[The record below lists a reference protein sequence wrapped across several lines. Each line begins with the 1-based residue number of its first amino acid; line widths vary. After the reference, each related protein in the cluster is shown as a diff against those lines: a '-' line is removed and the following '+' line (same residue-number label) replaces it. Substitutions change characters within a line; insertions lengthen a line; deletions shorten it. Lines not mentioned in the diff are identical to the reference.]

1 MTASDSAGTSF
12 HIGGTVRDDAG
23 SPVTAGVAVE
33 VVDLRLGGE
42 HPIGTAEVR
51 PDGGFALAYDP
62 EPVRSGPGASLDLV
76 VRVVRRPADGAGRR
90 GAAAEGGVLAR
101 SAPRFDAGP
110 RELVDVEVPAD
121 AVPVLDEH
129 SRLVAD
135 IARGLADAGGNGAG
149 GDGIGLAGFVENTE
163 RRDVTFAAAK
173 SGWDARAVA
182 MASLADREAASTGIP
197 APLHYALY
205 RAGLPAGPRLWALA
219 PAEVIETVW
228 SRAAEQ
234 GIIAPELAAEVPA
247 SLDAVRGLAGRAV
260 LDLPGGAG
268 DGRLDDLLRPALPD
282 EADRH
287 RFAQIYR
294 EHRGAPEALWSRV
307 REEFPDGADRLELD
321 GALAGLTRNN
331 APLIARLHDGPA
343 PSRVGDL
350 VAAGYHRA
358 ERWRQD
364 LTADVPVPDDVPGE
378 DEDARRDAY
387 ARLLAEELRL
397 RHPTAVLGAEVA
409 EGTLP
414 VGGPEGTGRAVAG
427 FLAEHHDRFELAVHP
442 IDDFLGERAIELA
455 PPVRDEVAALQ
466 RVVAVAPTPEAV
478 RGLRALGIGSAREV
492 ALHGEEAF
500 AARFGSALG
509 GEDAARETFR
519 RSDQV
524 HSAALAT
531 ATSFLVG
538 RAAPEVFAVPRGG
551 PAALTGPGARALA
564 VAETAGL
571 AAVRRLP
578 NLETLFGPGDTG
590 ACEHCESVL
599 SPAAYL
605 VDLLEFLDVEP
616 PAPTGRKPLDV
627 LLQRR
632 PDLQHIALSCENTEV
647 ELPYVDLVN
656 EILEHV
662 VVHASIDG
670 YRGHDVAPGTSTAEL
685 LASPQFV
692 DEAAYTAL
700 RALPYPLPLPWDQ
713 RLAALRAY
721 LARVESTLADAMS
734 VLAADDAGGRSRS
747 DIVRERVGVGPAERD
762 VLCGPGVTPQA
773 LYGDDPARVTEAQ
786 LVVGVGNA
794 RRLARRLGISP
805 AEIVSLV
812 RTRFVNPDAALLVPL
827 SALRVG
833 LPAIQALRAGTIT
846 PAQFRAM
853 LPPGLDTAPF
863 GGDVVAWLAARHDRI
878 MNLVVLT
885 DPTGAEPP
893 AGDSTG
899 GFASLELR
907 RALPDPA
914 RNRLR
919 AVDLLAIAR
928 FARLRSRLGWSIER
942 TDDVVAALWPAP
954 IPVTASA
961 AEVRRALDT
970 GFDTVLIR
978 LGHLLE
984 AVDLLGLDA
993 GDDLPW
999 LLGCFAP
1006 LGERGPDAPYRTLFL
1021 TSTLLGA
1028 DPVFGPGPDGGPP
1041 ARPDAKLLDHAPAL
1055 QAALKLTAGEFA
1067 VVVRAAGAGPATP
1080 LSVASISLL
1089 YRYGYLARVLRVGV
1103 TELVSL
1109 IEATGWQPFAP
1120 LDGPD
1125 PDFLK
1130 LIRLVR
1136 SIRGSG
1142 LPVGRL
1148 TALALGTDTVP
1159 DGAVMDVLRPVR
1171 TALADHRAP
1180 GGGQWSEAALRT
1192 VLTSVFPPDVGDAF
1206 LGLLAGVS
1214 TYTTAYHQDQPSLAG
1229 PVLAAAPRLSYDAAR
1244 SLLIHRGVLTPEAA
1258 AEVTALPGL
1267 PAGLADAVAR
1277 LVNAGQAEYLPLL
1290 RANPVLAERWRV
1302 WSATPDDPA
1311 DPGGE
1316 ARRAALGEALLDAL
1330 LPALRRRRL
1339 GEVLGAATGTDPGD
1353 LAAFVHD
1360 AAALPGSAAP
1370 RSVGDDL
1377 AAVTATGLSARFWAG
1392 PVAGPAAGAPA
1403 RTALAPRADYGP
1415 GAAALRD
1422 AAGIPNGPLSG
1433 IWAAFVDPPVSG
1445 AYVLSIESDGSAV
1458 TLQADGRAVPLRR
1471 DGGTWTATAPVD
1483 LVAGR
1488 PVRLELTATELN
1500 ARLSL
1505 RWRAEG
1511 VAQVVLPGA
1520 ACCPADAV
1528 AAFTSGYRRLLAAL
1542 ELAAA
1547 FGLSIRELRFFAR
1560 SPEHRIGGSGWLSA
1574 VPAPAGAA
1582 ASQTLVRAVAGLA
1595 RYRRLCE
1602 RWAVTDTA
1610 IIDLLDGSAPA
1621 PPPDVVAALS
1631 GVTPPIVADAAAHLG
1646 LDGVALRGVDG
1657 LGRVADVLDL
1667 VGKVALPVSTLGRT
1681 IRTTPS
1687 AQDVRD
1693 VRDGIRARHD
1703 DAAWAEAVRP
1713 VHNELRRAAR
1723 DALVARVL
1731 HLENPDPD
1739 LDADEVTGGFTSP
1752 DQLYEKLLV
1761 DVQMDPCMTTS
1772 RIAQAISTV
1781 QLFVARLLLNLEPDV
1796 PPEAVDPRRWEAMKR
1811 YRIWEANR
1819 RVFLFPENWLDPDL
1833 RDDKSPFFRELE
1845 SELLQSDITD
1855 QAAATALGHYL
1866 ERLDEVANLEI
1877 AGMHVDER
1885 VAAGTGVPDP
1895 VVHVIGRTSG
1905 AKRAYFHRTLD
1916 GTWRPWE
1923 RVNVDV
1929 PDDPVLP
1936 VIWKGRFLL
1945 FWLKVSKQPDGRR
1958 PGEFAANTPKQTR
1971 LADLALRD
1979 LTLRPTASLTV
1990 SLFWSEYYNGRWQS
2004 PRTSDPDR
2012 PIDLGAEFSVIGDPL
2027 TLSLASDIRADG
2039 TGVRDSLGI
2048 IVLNPSPGGTGNSH
2062 FRLYTTHSLPVRKQD
2077 DTIGSPGF
2085 PADRQF
2091 STTGP
2096 LIVSYSDDPFHQLA
2110 VLGEAQSP
2118 YQAIGPMHRLKDPH
2132 RAPFFFQDRRHVF
2145 YVHPDPTDPVPP
2157 QPFGLF
2163 PGPLVA
2169 PPVFPSFET
2178 FEVERLSHG

>member
-1 MTASDSAGTSF
+1 MGSVTTSGEAGARF
-12 HIGGTVRDDAG
+12 QIGGTVRDEAG
-23 SPVTAGVAVE
+23 SPVTAGVTVE

-42 HPIGTAEVR
+42 HPIGTTGVR

-62 EPVRSGPGASLDLV
+62 APVRSEPGASLDLV
-76 VRVVRRPADGAGRR
+76 VRIVRASADGP
-90 GAAAEGGVLAR
+90 AADGDVLAR
-101 SAPRFDAGP
+101 SAPLFDAGP
-110 RELVDVEVPAD
+110 NERVDVVVPAD
-121 AVPVLDEH
+121 AVPAVDEH

-135 IARGLADAGGNGAG
+135 IARGLAGAG
-149 GDGIGLAGFVENTE
+149 GDGIGLAAFVENTG

-182 MASLADREAASTGIP
+182 MASLADREAAGTGIP

-219 PAEVIETVW
+219 PAEVIEAVW
-228 SRAAEQ
+228 ERATEQ
-234 GIIAPELAAEVPA
+234 GIIAPELAAAVPA
-247 SLDAVRGLAGRAV
+247 SLDAIRDLAGRAV
-260 LDLPGGAG
+260 LDLPAGVG
-268 DGRLDDLLRPALPD
+268 DGRMDDLLRPSLPD
-282 EADRH
+282 EADRR
-287 RFAQIYR
+287 RFAHLYR
-294 EHRGAPEALWSRV
+294 AHRDAPEALWSRV

-321 GALAGLTRNN
+321 GALAALTRNN

-343 PSRVGDL
+343 PSRIGDL
-350 VAAGYHRA
+350 AAAGYHRA
-358 ERWRQD
+358 ERWRRD

-378 DEDARRDAY
+378 DDGARRDAY

-409 EGTLP
+409 EGAVP
-414 VGGPEGTGRAVAG
+414 VGGPEETGPAVAG

-442 IDDFLGERAIELA
+442 IDAFLGEQGIEVEPA
-455 PPVRDEVAALQ
+455 VRDELAALQ

-478 RGLRALGIGSAREV
+478 RGLRTLGIGSAREV
-492 ALHGEEAF
+492 AVHGETAF
-500 AARFGSALG
+500 VARFGSALG
-509 GEDAARETFR
+509 GEDVARETFR

-531 ATSFLVG
+531 ATSFLVS
-538 RAAPEVFAVPRGG
+538 RAAPEVYAVPRGG
-551 PAALTGPGARALA
+551 PAALTGPGAQARAA
-564 VAETAGL
+564 AENAGL
-571 AAVRRLP
+571 ADVRRLP

-616 PAPTGRKPLDV
+616 AAAGGRKPLDV
-627 LLQRR
+627 LLERR
-632 PDLQHIALSCENTEV
+632 PDLQHIALSCENTEI

-662 VVHASIDG
+662 VVHASVDG
-670 YRGHDVAPGTSTAEL
+670 YRGHDVEPGTSTAEL

-700 RALPYPLPLPWDQ
+700 RAATYPLLLPWDQ

-721 LARVESTLADAMS
+721 LARVELTLGEAMA
-734 VLAADDAGGRSRS
+734 VLATDDANGRAWS

-762 VLCGPGVTPQA
+762 LLGGPGVTPQA

-786 LVVGVGNA
+786 LVAGVGNA
-794 RRLARRLGISP
+794 RRLARRLGLTP
-805 AEIVSLV
+805 AELVSLV
-812 RTRFVNPDAALLVPL
+812 RTRFVNPDADLLVPL
-827 SALRVG
+827 STLRVG
-833 LPAIQALRAGTIT
+833 LPTIQALHAGTLS
-846 PAQFRAM
+846 PAQFRAK

-878 MNLVVLT
+878 MNIVVLT
-885 DPTGAEPP
+885 DPGGAEPP

-899 GFASLELR
+899 AFASLELR

-914 RNRLR
+914 ANRLR
-919 AVDLLAIAR
+919 PVDLLAIAR
-928 FARLRSRLGWSIER
+928 FVRLRARLGWTIER
-942 TDDVVAALWPAP
+942 TDDVVSALWPAP
-954 IPVTASA
+954 IPLTASA

-970 GFDTVLIR
+970 GFDTVLVR

-993 GDDLPW
+993 DTDLPW

-1006 LGERGPDAPYRTLFL
+1006 LGERGPDAPYRKLFL
-1021 TSTLLGA
+1021 TSTLLGT
-1028 DPVFGPGPDGGPP
+1028 DPVFGPGADGHPP

-1055 QAALKLTAGEFA
+1055 QAALKLTAAEFA
-1067 VVVRAAGAGPATP
+1067 TVVRAAGAGPATP
-1080 LSVASISLL
+1080 LTVASISLL
-1089 YRYGYLARVLRVGV
+1089 FRYAYLARVLRVGV
-1103 TELVSL
+1103 TELVGV
-1109 IEATGWQPFAP
+1109 IEATGRQPFAP
-1120 LDGPD
+1120 LDGPG

-1130 LIRLVR
+1130 LVRLVR
-1136 SIRGSG
+1136 SIRDSG
-1142 LPVGRL
+1142 LPVARL
-1148 TALALGTDTVP
+1148 AALALGTDTGP
-1159 DGAVMDVLRPVR
+1159 DATIAQVLRSVR
-1171 TALADHRAP
+1171 AALADDRAP
-1180 GGGQWSEAALRT
+1180 SGGQWSEAALRA
-1192 VLTSVFPPDVGDAF
+1192 VLTSVFPPDVSDAF
-1206 LGLLAGVS
+1206 LGLLAGAS
-1214 TYTTAYHQDQPSLAG
+1214 TYTTAYHQDQPSLPG
-1229 PVLAAAPRLSYDAAR
+1229 PVLSAAPRLSYDATR

-1258 AEVTALPGL
+1258 AAVTALPDL
-1267 PAGLADAVAR
+1267 PAGLAGAVAR
-1277 LVNAGQAEYLPLL
+1277 LANAGQAEYLPLL

-1302 WSATPDDPA
+1302 WAATPDDPD

-1316 ARRAALGEALLDAL
+1316 ARRAVLGTALLKEL
-1330 LPALRRRRL
+1330 RPALRRRRL
-1339 GEVLGAATGTDPGD
+1339 GEVLGEATGTDPAD
-1353 LAAFVHD
+1353 IAALVED
-1360 AAALPGSAAP
+1360 AAAMPGSAAG

-1377 AAVTATGLSARFWAG
+1377 AAATATGFSARFWAG
-1392 PVAGPAAGAPA
+1392 PVAGPSAGAPA
-1403 RTALAPRADYGP
+1403 RTALAPRVDYGP
-1415 GAAALRD
+1415 GADDLRE
-1422 AAGIPNGPLSG
+1422 AAGTPTGPLSG
-1433 IWAAFVDPPVSG
+1433 EWAASVDPPISG
-1445 AYVLSIESDGSAV
+1445 SYTLSIESDGSAV
-1458 TLQADGRAVPLRR
+1458 TLRADGREVPLRR
-1471 DGGTWTATAPVD
+1471 DGGIWTTTAPLD

-1488 PVRLELTATELN
+1488 PVRLELAATELT
-1500 ARLSL
+1500 AKLSL
-1505 RWRAEG
+1505 RWQAGG
-1511 VAQVVLPGA
+1511 VAPVVLPGA

-1528 AAFTSGYRRLLAAL
+1528 SAFADGYRRLLAAL

-1560 SPEHRIGGSGWLSA
+1560 SPEHRIGDAGWLSA
-1574 VPAPAGAA
+1574 VPAAPGAAPGTA
-1582 ASQTLVRAVAGLA
+1582 ASQTLVRAVADLA

-1602 RWAVTDTA
+1602 RWKVTDTA
-1610 IIDLLDGSAPA
+1610 VIDLLDGSAPA
-1621 PPPDVVAALS
+1621 PPEEVVAALA
-1631 GVTPPIVADAAAHLG
+1631 GVTPAIVADAAAHLG
-1646 LDGVALRGVDG
+1646 TDTAALRT
-1657 LGRVADVLDL
+1657 LGALWRVADVLDL
-1667 VGKVALPVSTLGRT
+1667 VRRVALPVSTLART
-1681 IRTTPS
+1681 LRTTPS
-1687 AQDVRD
+1687 ARDVRD
-1693 VRDGIRARHD
+1693 VRDGIRARYD
-1703 DAAWAEAVRP
+1703 DDAWAEAVRP

-1739 LDADEVTGGFTSP
+1739 LNPDEVTGGFASP

-1781 QLFVARLLLNLEPDV
+1781 QLFVARLLLNLEPEV
-1796 PPEAVDPRRWEAMKR
+1796 PPEAVDPQRWEAMKR

-1905 AKRAYFHRTLD
+1905 AKRAYYHRKLD

-1945 FWLKVSKQPDGRR
+1945 FWLKVSKQPDGRN
-1958 PGEFAANTPKQTR
+1958 PGEFAANTPKTTR
-1971 LADLALRD
+1971 LGDLALGD
-1979 LTLRPTASLTV
+1979 LTLHSTASLTV

-2027 TLSLASDIRADG
+2027 TLRLASDIKTDG
-2039 TGVRDSLGI
+2039 AGLRDSLGI
-2048 IVLNPSPGGTGNSH
+2048 MVLNPTLLGTGDSH
-2062 FRLYTTHSLPVRKQD
+2062 FRLYTTHSLPVRKQE
-2077 DTIGSPGF
+2077 DTAGAPGF

-2091 STTGP
+2091 SSSGP
-2096 LIVSYSDDPFHQLA
+2096 LVVSYSDDPFHELT
-2110 VLGEAQSP
+2110 VLRTSQSP
-2118 YQAIGPMHRLKDPH
+2118 YRAIAPMHRLKDPH

-2157 QPFGLF
+2157 HTFGLF
-2163 PGPLVA
+2163 PGALAA
-2169 PPVFPSFET
+2169 PPAFPPLEALDI
-2178 FEVERLSHG
+2178 ERISHG